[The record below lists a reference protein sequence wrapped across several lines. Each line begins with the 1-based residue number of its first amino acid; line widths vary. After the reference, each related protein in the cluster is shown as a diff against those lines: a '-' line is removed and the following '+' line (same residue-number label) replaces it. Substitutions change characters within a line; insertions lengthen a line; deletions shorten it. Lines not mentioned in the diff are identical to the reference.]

1 MTEKSEL
8 RRLLL
13 DAGLNP
19 MAFKSFANSATKRG
33 TSACDLM
40 IETLHVVA
48 RDNLTIAVL
57 DLPKKRARP
66 VPEAARGG
74 GGRGPR
80 MTASSA
86 DANDV

>member
-1 MTEKSEL
+1 
-8 RRLLL
+8 
-13 DAGLNP
+13 
-19 MAFKSFANSATKRG
+19 
-33 TSACDLM
+33 M
-40 IETLHVVA
+40 IEILNVVA

>member
-1 MTEKSEL
+1 
-8 RRLLL
+8 
-13 DAGLNP
+13 
-19 MAFKSFANSATKRG
+19 
-33 TSACDLM
+33 M
-40 IETLHVVA
+40 IEILNVVA

-74 GGRGPR
+74 GGGRGPR

-86 DANDV
+86 DLANDV